1 MPKWAIGPITG
12 QYQPEDLTESQ
23 EAEFED
29 QENIGGMIVMTFK
42 QWAPREVTVSFV
54 VDGIGT
60 DIDPEDVWAAIL
72 EIQRPRTFLRPR
84 PIVVNLPGWGGVG
97 RNVPTKAVIVSA
109 SIQRTH
115 IQSRTEADLRK
126 APVSSSSL
134 ENPRGSYQFTKEE
147 YERIGRAGGL
157 NQAKIDEATG
167 RTNADAVQ
175 ATLLGNSNPIK
186 AARATITLTLKEVA
200 ILKI

>member
-12 QYQPEDLTESQ
+12 QYQPEDLSESQ

-29 QENIGGMIVMTFK
+29 QENIGGKVVMTFK

-60 DIDPEDVWAAIL
+60 DVDPEDVWAAIL
-72 EIQRPRTFLRPR
+72 EIQRPRNGLRPL

-97 RNVPTKAVIVSA
+97 RNVPTKAVITSA

-115 IQSRTEADLRK
+115 VRSRTEADLRK
-126 APVSSSSL
+126 ASVASSSL
-134 ENPRGSYQFTKEE
+134 ENPRGSYQFTNEQ
-147 YERIGRAGGL
+147 YARIGRSGGL
-157 NQAKIDEATG
+157 NQKQIEEAVG
-167 RTNADAVQ
+167 RTNSDTVQ
-175 ATLLGNSNPIK
+175 ATLLGASNPIR
-186 AARATITLTLKEVA
+186 AARATISVTLKEVA